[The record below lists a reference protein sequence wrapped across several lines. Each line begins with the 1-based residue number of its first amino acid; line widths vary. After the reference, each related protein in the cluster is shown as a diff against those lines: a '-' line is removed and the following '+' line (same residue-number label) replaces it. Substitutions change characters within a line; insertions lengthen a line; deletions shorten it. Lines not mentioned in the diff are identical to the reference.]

1 MYMNDTS
8 ETVQMFLSH
17 YWIRKEI
24 MSKNLKSLKK
34 PNLLLLLVQTSTKS
48 IIHFHKHS
56 KIMGQTLPVKHF
68 V

>member
-34 PNLLLLLVQTSTKS
+34 PNILLLQVY
-48 IIHFHKHS
+48 HS
-56 KIMGQTLPVKHF
+56 FP
-68 V
+68 